1 VPLLP
6 LAMVRKVPTTLMMM
20 SRSHLD
26 LEKRRLIQ
34 KSKTKRMT
42 ADVRSMHAKNQFV
55 RFVRL
60 DVRLVGCVSALRV
73 AVMYNRTVSDFLLV
87 SRLDFRRY
95 VSPLFC
101 R

>member
-1 VPLLP
+1 MPLLQ
-6 LAMVRKVPTTLMMM
+6 LAMVRKVPTTLTMM

-26 LEKRRLIQ
+26 LEK
-34 KSKTKRMT
+34 SKTKRMT
-42 ADVRSMHAKNQFV
+42 AADVRSMHAKNQFV
-55 RFVRL
+55 RSVRL
-60 DVRLVGCVSALRV
+60 NVRLVGCVSALRV